1 MLVERRDAA
10 TIKDESRQAKPNI
23 ARGSKGK
30 LQPKGHQ
37 TGKGIGW
44 YIGRRGVQARRTGK
58 RGDTATARAR
68 AGEEE
73 PAPFRFI

>member
-37 TGKGIGW
+37 TGKGIGLVYRETRW
-44 YIGRRGVQARRTGK
+44 PGEKDSQAGRHSNRENKQKLHSVSYSGS
-58 RGDTATARAR
+58 
-68 AGEEE
+68 
-73 PAPFRFI
+73 